1 MTIQGG
7 RLPVAKKRPK
17 VNLSRGVEPRAGDLE
32 KLFSTEGD
40 VEQASGLQLLSVRLD
55 AILPDTGQPRRA
67 FPSDSLKELGSS
79 ILQDGVI
86 QPIEVAEIGPGQ
98 YMIVHGERRWRAAQ
112 LVGLETIPAI
122 VRRQDYDTLTRF
134 VRQLVE
140 NIQREDL
147 NDVDRAAGLLH
158 LRKLLQA
165 ELNAAKESED
175 DSKSAKPWSSTVTWA
190 KVGKRLGM
198 SRQRIHQLIQ
208 LLKLPK
214 EIKNDVREGRL
225 SERETRIYQGLR
237 ARQQRALHR
246 ARYKKQLAPSELRR
260 VAKHLKEEPAK
271 TVAQAIRE
279 VRAPSPPPGTEQ
291 ALGTSFGNK
300 AVALQD
306 RDEDSPTALRSRPGE
321 EGRVLPARQ
330 TRPTSIDRLDYIR
343 GHLARIQREGLSP
356 AERREIVRLL
366 ELIQQDVESL
376 LTALQPGG

>member
-1 MTIQGG
+1 
-7 RLPVAKKRPK
+7 
-17 VNLSRGVEPRAGDLE
+17 
-32 KLFSTEGD
+32 
-40 VEQASGLQLLSVRLD
+40 
-55 AILPDTGQPRRA
+55 
-67 FPSDSLKELGSS
+67 
-79 ILQDGVI
+79 
-86 QPIEVAEIGPGQ
+86 
-98 YMIVHGERRWRAAQ
+98 
-112 LVGLETIPAI
+112 
-122 VRRQDYDTLTRF
+122 
-134 VRQLVE
+134 LVE

-147 NDVDRAAGLLH
+147 NDVDRAAGLIH

-165 ELNAAKESED
+165 ELNASNESEGER
-175 DSKSAKPWSSTVTWA
+175 KSTKPWSSTITWA

-279 VRAPSPPPGTEQ
+279 VRSPSPPPGAERV
-291 ALGTSFGNK
+291 LETSFENE
-300 AVALQD
+300 AVTLQEQGD
-306 RDEDSPTALRSRPGE
+306 ASPRALRTRPDE
-321 EGRVLPARQ
+321 EGQVLPARQ

-366 ELIQQDVESL
+366 ELIQRDVASL
-376 LTALQPGG
+376 LTALHPDG